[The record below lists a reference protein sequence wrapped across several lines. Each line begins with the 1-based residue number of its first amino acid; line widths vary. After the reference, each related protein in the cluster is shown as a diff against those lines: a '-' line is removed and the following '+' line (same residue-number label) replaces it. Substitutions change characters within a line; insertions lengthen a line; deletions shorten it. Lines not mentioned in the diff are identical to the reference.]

1 MRNSKKQMMLV
12 MLSLLLMTYLTGC
25 SRVTLYP
32 MTNDHIQQVK
42 KGEEYKAPRD
52 GYFLS
57 TDYMSKVLKA
67 KVGGF

>member
-1 MRNSKKQMMLV
+1 
-12 MLSLLLMTYLTGC
+12 
-25 SRVTLYP
+25 